1 MGSEMLFATDFDGTL
16 NSYSA
21 GISEKTVRMIE
32 AFRDGGNYFGV
43 ITGRNVNNIAGIT
56 EAIGDHLDFL
66 MCMTGAYAADGAG
79 NIIFEE
85 RGDGGILAD
94 LLMTISDQKCRYLS
108 YADGKD
114 AYRIDVSRPLLPNS
128 PDVKEAM
135 RHRSFSQVNTA
146 YNTMEELEA
155 AMGELLDKF
164 GEKISPQ
171 INGTC
176 LDIPPF
182 GVTKGTAV
190 LRMAKHFGVS
200 EGMIFTAGDNDNDI
214 AMLKMH
220 FGFSVPNGTAGA
232 KAAAKMIFPEV
243 GDMLEY
249 VLKLSQEG
257 SL

>member
-1 MGSEMLFATDFDGTL
+1 MLFATDFDGTL

-21 GISEKTVRMIE
+21 GISEKTVKMIE
-32 AFRDGGNYFGV
+32 TFRDAGNYFGV

-66 MCMTGAYAADGAG
+66 MCMTGTYATDSDG

-85 RGDGGILAD
+85 KGDGGILGE
-94 LLMTISDQKCRYLS
+94 LLMTISAQKCRYLS

-114 AYRIDVSRPLLPNS
+114 AFCIDVSKPLRADS
-128 PDVKEAM
+128 PDIREALC
-135 RHRSFSQVNTA
+135 HRSFSQVNTA
-146 YNTMEELEA
+146 YNTMEELDI
-155 AMGELLDKF
+155 AMEELLAKF
-164 GEKISPQ
+164 GDKISPQ

-182 GVTKGTAV
+182 GVNKGTAV
-190 LRMAKHFGVS
+190 LRMAKHFGVP
-200 EGMIFTAGDNDNDI
+200 EGRIFTAGDNANDI

-232 KAAAKMIFPEV
+232 KAAARKIFPEV

-249 VLKLSQEG
+249 VFKLSREG